1 MVLYAENIIN
11 NNMQIEVYILN
22 ENQCLWVEQR
32 YSNFN
37 LAQIVIVNI
46 NGYRCLEKYYLDTI
60 AELSDV
66 NNYVI
71 EQQIPVS
78 ILIIDNN

>member
-1 MVLYAENIIN
+1 MPV
-11 NNMQIEVYILN
+11 EVYILD

-46 NGYRCLEKYYLDTI
+46 DGYRCLEKYYLDTI
-60 AELSDV
+60 PELSDV
-66 NNYVI
+66 DNYVK
-71 EQQIPVS
+71 EQQIPVT
-78 ILIIDNN
+78 ILNI

>member
-1 MVLYAENIIN
+1 MPV
-11 NNMQIEVYILN
+11 EVYVLD

-46 NGYRCLEKYYLDTI
+46 DGYRCLEKYYLDTI
-60 AELSDV
+60 PELSDV
-66 NNYVI
+66 DNYVK
-71 EQQIPVS
+71 EQQIPVT
-78 ILIIDNN
+78 ILNI